1 MTRDIGHFSCT
12 IIVTVV
18 FGIAELLA
26 FDVMD
31 NIIEILAEVF
41 ILFILL
47 FTLLFIYSILFIF
60 N

>member
-31 NIIEILAEVF
+31 NIIEILAEVCLT
-41 ILFILL
+41 I
-47 FTLLFIYSILFIF
+47 T
-60 N
+60 